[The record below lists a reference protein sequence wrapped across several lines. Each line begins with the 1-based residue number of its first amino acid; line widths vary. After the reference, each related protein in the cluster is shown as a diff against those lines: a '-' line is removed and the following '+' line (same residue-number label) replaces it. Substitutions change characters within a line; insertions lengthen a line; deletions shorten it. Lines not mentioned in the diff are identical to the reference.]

1 MREEGVIS
9 TGQYIWML
17 FVLIASVTNFL
28 APEFLIGIAGRD
40 AWLSALGGWF
50 LDAMLAIIY
59 GYMGLRFAGQNFV
72 QYSVTILGG
81 FLGRIVGLMFPFF
94 FLLVCTVLMSGLAH
108 LINTMF
114 LPKTPL
120 FVILGAGL
128 LLIAYA
134 AGQGVEVNGRVAGLI
149 GPVYLLSIIVLIFLV
164 IPYMDISR
172 LKPQFDQGIA
182 PFLLGSPFILSFYA
196 ICIMMAMLIPL
207 CNRPEDGFLGKFT
220 AVSLGASVIGSIV
233 AIGVATLGYQQ
244 ARDKLNPGLTLS
256 SLVIIGRFWERV
268 EIIWMTIAVASGII
282 AAAMLLWSFCL
293 GFSQV
298 MGLRS
303 YRPLVYPAALVC
315 FATGLSSFGNY
326 IALADFVHYTFP
338 ILAIFVEGILEI
350 MLFVLALLLRK
361 RCQTL

>member
-128 LLIAYA
+128 LLIGYA

-164 IPYMDISR
+164 IQMISTR
-172 LKPQFDQGIA
+172 SQ
-182 PFLLGSPFILSFYA
+182 
-196 ICIMMAMLIPL
+196 
-207 CNRPEDGFLGKFT
+207 NRPMITRLER
-220 AVSLGASVIGSIV
+220 V
-233 AIGVATLGYQQ
+233 
-244 ARDKLNPGLTLS
+244 RPGLSLS
-256 SLVIIGRFWERV
+256 RACW
-268 EIIWMTIAVASGII
+268 
-282 AAAMLLWSFCL
+282 
-293 GFSQV
+293 
-298 MGLRS
+298 
-303 YRPLVYPAALVC
+303 
-315 FATGLSSFGNY
+315 
-326 IALADFVHYTFP
+326 
-338 ILAIFVEGILEI
+338 
-350 MLFVLALLLRK
+350 
-361 RCQTL
+361 